1 MLGNLQKST
10 AGPVATLGAGDPK
23 GLWSRA
29 ADNPQDPG
37 ARKRWAPLV
46 RAPVRSSALHV

>member
-1 MLGNLQKST
+1 MLGNLQKSI
-10 AGPVATLGAGDPK
+10 AGPVATLGAGDPE

-29 ADNPQDPG
+29 ADSLQDPR
-37 ARKRWAPLV
+37 ARQRWVPLV